1 MERNKNIKG
10 SEGNRCSTRR
20 RITPVGRDSKCD
32 EWNDVSDQVFA
43 DIRDLFA
50 THRKADVMLVLSFMV
65 FAGAFAVAG
74 MMIVSSIAPQWDRIV
89 RLAMGNVE
97 PAFQPLRTLAVAERR
112 IAVRRW
118 ASTPAPAP
126 ALRWNA
132 AA

>member
-1 MERNKNIKG
+1 M
-10 SEGNRCSTRR
+10 
-20 RITPVGRDSKCD
+20 
-32 EWNDVSDQVFA
+32 FA
-43 DIRDLFA
+43 DINDLFA
-50 THRKADVMLVLSFMV
+50 TYRKANVMLVLSFMV

-74 MMIVSSIAPQWDRIV
+74 MMIVSSIAPQWDRIL

-118 ASTPAPAP
+118 ASTSVPAA
-126 ALRWNA
+126 ARRWNA

>member
-1 MERNKNIKG
+1 
-10 SEGNRCSTRR
+10 
-20 RITPVGRDSKCD
+20 
-32 EWNDVSDQVFA
+32 
-43 DIRDLFA
+43 
-50 THRKADVMLVLSFMV
+50 MLVLSFMV

-112 IAVRRW
+112 IAVRHW
-118 ASTPAPAP
+118 ASVTTPAPAR
-126 ALRWNA
+126 RWNA